1 MKTVEVL
8 PCGDDALR
16 LVTPEP
22 ETRHALATYL
32 LQTGRWQEVVI
43 GRSSVTVLFDPV
55 GIAPSAAHSV
65 LREQIASATTQ
76 SVRTPEPVNLR
87 ISTQAG
93 DAPDLDRLAQQN
105 GLTKDIFQSRL
116 RVSPLVVDMLGFAPG
131 FAYVAGADAGLRG
144 ARLEHP
150 RQSVPAGSVG
160 FIEGYLG
167 IYALDGPGGWPIIG
181 RTDAS
186 LFDAARDPPF
196 LLTAGTPIR
205 IEWV

>member
-1 MKTVEVL
+1 MKTVEIL

-22 ETRHALATYL
+22 ETRHALAGYL

-55 GIAPSAAHSV
+55 GIAPSEAHSV
-65 LREQIASATTQ
+65 LRAQISSATTQ
-76 SVRTPEPVNLR
+76 SVQTPEPVSLR
-87 ISTQAG
+87 ISTQDD
-93 DAPDLDRLAQQN
+93 DAPDLDHLAQQN
-105 GLTKDIFQSRL
+105 RLTKDIFMSRL
-116 RVSPLVVDMLGFAPG
+116 KDSPLVVDMLGFAPG

-181 RTDAS
+181 HTDAP
-186 LFDAARDPPF
+186 LFDVARDPPF